1 MMSDSLPAE
10 TLEALAANIGE
21 VVYIDVAKWHLYLN
35 DAKLHMLVAQRLY
48 PMVAEDRIVE
58 DEIAKVLEDIPI
70 PLGGGR
76 QQLPL
81 MQLIP
86 TTCMADLVRALEDF
100 KEQM

>member
-1 MMSDSLPAE
+1 MMSDSPPAE

-21 VVYIDVAKWHLYLN
+21 AVYIDVAKWHLYLN

-48 PMVAEDRIVE
+48 PMVAVDRIAE
-58 DEIAKVLEDIPI
+58 GEITQVLQDIPI

-76 QQLPL
+76 KQLPL
-81 MQLIP
+81 VELVPQS
-86 TTCMADLVRALEDF
+86 CMADLVRVLEDF